1 MPATASAP
9 FDTLGQPAATTQLAS
24 MLASGRPH
32 HGLIFEGPSGVGKF
46 RCVVGFA
53 RVLLCLDPPAGEP
66 AEACGRCESCRLLD
80 GPPGEAGDRHPD
92 LHVVTKELSRF
103 SDDAS
108 TRNRKLT
115 SIPVEVLREHLLE
128 PAHRSP
134 QLGPRKVFVLD
145 EAELLNPAGQNV
157 LLKTLEEPPP
167 GTFLILVTSSGER
180 LLPTVRS
187 RCQRVGFQPLPD
199 ATVGD
204 WITRHHGD
212 LDAPT
217 RGWVTR
223 FADGSLGR
231 AGLAL
236 DRGLVSW
243 SDRLG
248 PLLDAAAAGRAVP
261 ELTDAGNEAIKGFA
275 EGWVKE
281 FPQASKE
288 AANRQ
293 AAGLLAHLFARE
305 ARTRLEAAARGC
317 PADDPLANEHRVA
330 APLAAIAA
338 VDVFRERM
346 ESSVNLSLAVAE
358 LALGYAAAWRQGIG

>member
-1 MPATASAP
+1 M
-9 FDTLGQPAATTQLAS
+9 
-24 MLASGRPH
+24 
-32 HGLIFEGPSGVGKF
+32 
-46 RCVVGFA
+46 
-53 RVLLCLDPPAGEP
+53 
-66 AEACGRCESCRLLD
+66 
-80 GPPGEAGDRHPD
+80 
-92 LHVVTKELSRF
+92 
-103 SDDAS
+103 
-108 TRNRKLT
+108 
-115 SIPVEVLREHLLE
+115 
-128 PAHRSP
+128 
-134 QLGPRKVFVLD
+134 LD

-180 LLPTVRS
+180 LLPTVP
-187 RCQRVGFQPLPD
+187 QPLPACRLPAAARRD
-199 ATVGD
+199 RRRLD
-204 WITRHHGD
+204 HGEPPRPRR
-212 LDAPT
+212 AT

-261 ELTDAGNEAIKGFA
+261 ELTDAGNEVIKGFA

-293 AAGLLAHLFARE
+293 AAGLLAHLFAR
-305 ARTRLEAAARGC
+305 AKPAPAWRPPPAAAPPTTRS
-317 PADDPLANEHRVA
+317 PT
-330 APLAAIAA
+330 
-338 VDVFRERM
+338 
-346 ESSVNLSLAVAE
+346 SSVSPPRSPPSPPSTCSAS
-358 LALGYAAAWRQGIG
+358 GWRAA